1 MTKTLLLQ
9 VKEAAKRLGVSIIT
23 LYRWEKAQKISV
35 IRTVGGQRRISIEEI
50 DRLLGKP
57 STNPVKEIDTPLENP
72 STNSKKCCIYIKVR
86 SQKDINNGKLES
98 KKYQLSQ
105 KALELGY
112 EVSNVIVEKGSSLKK
127 VRPEFDQLID
137 LAINKSFQ
145 TLIVEE
151 KNWLL
156 PFHFNYFEKLL
167 NALDIALIVLND
179 SNSEYQKEISK
190 DLISYLFATGQLLN
204 LSPKVLMHFKK
215 TSRKLLKF
223 LMNHPQI

>member
-1 MTKTLLLQ
+1 MSKTLLLP
-9 VKEAAKRLGVSIIT
+9 VKEAANRLGVSIIT
-23 LYRWEKAQKISV
+23 LYRWEKAKKISV

-57 STNPVKEIDTPLENP
+57 TTNAVEEIDTSLENP
-72 STNSKKCCIYIKVR
+72 STNSKKCCIYIKLR
-86 SQKDINNGKLES
+86 SQKDINSGKLES

-112 EVSNVIVEKGSSLKK
+112 EVANVIVEKGSSLKK
-127 VRPEFDQLID
+127 VRPEFDQLMD

-145 TLIVEE
+145 VLIVEE

-167 NALDIALIVLND
+167 NGLDIALIVLND
-179 SNSEYQKEISK
+179 SDNEYQKEISK
-190 DLISYLFATGQLLN
+190 DLISYLFISSKLLTFSPSVLLN
-204 LSPKVLMHFKK
+204 FKK
-215 TSRKLLKF
+215 SCRKLLKA
-223 LMNHPQI
+223 LLNHP